1 MGTLS
6 RNKQKPV
13 RKSYVTILKK
23 KNTPQ
28 IALEIHDNKGISL
41 TEKVHE
47 AATLIEPIGVLTEEQ
62 LEQQMLTHRQQETLR
77 LLAQG
82 MSNKQIAQ
90 QLNISVKTVDAH
102 RASIMTRL
110 RIHNLAGLVKYAIRT
125 GLTTLE

>member
-1 MGTLS
+1 MSNLS
-6 RNKQKPV
+6 RNKDKTA
-13 RKSYVTILKK
+13 RKSYVTILRK
-23 KNTPQ
+23 KNAPN
-28 IALEIHDNKGISL
+28 LNEEIRSAEERLNMITVTEPTSRL
-41 TEKVHE
+41 TD
-47 AATLIEPIGVLTEEQ
+47 EE
-62 LEQQMLTHRQQETLR
+62 LDQQMLTHRQQETLR

-82 MSNKQIAQ
+82 FSNKQIAQ